1 MFFVYRITNKRLN
14 KHYYGSRHA
23 KHATIES
30 LGTTYFSSSKNAD
43 FIEDQKKNPQD
54 YKYKII
60 KIFKT
65 KNESI

>member
-43 FIEDQKKNPQD
+43 FIEDQKKNPPR
-54 YKYKII
+54 IPEFENGPI
-60 KIFKT
+60 
-65 KNESI
+65 NS